1 MFSNNKRFSRKD
13 LPINSKMKTF
23 WNENGFL
30 IINNFYTLND
40 CKFARLR
47 ANQLVKEFDPNT
59 NRSIFNTKNQ
69 KHAEDKYFLESGD
82 KIHFFFENQAFD
94 EEGNLTNSIEF
105 LINKIGHALHDLDPF
120 FKKFTHRVDLHEIAQ
135 AIDIKSPK
143 LLQSM
148 YIFKQP
154 RIGGEVLC
162 HQDSTFLYTRPES
175 TVGFWTALED
185 ATIDNGCLWAV
196 PGGHKGSLRKLFIR
210 ENNKMIMKTLD
221 DTDFENN
228 FVPLEVK
235 EGTLVLLHGRL
246 PHYSC
251 ENKSNKSRHAFS
263 LHIIDGNCEYP
274 KENWLQRKSMPM
286 KGFTIE

>member
-1 MFSNNKRFSRKD
+1 MFSNNSRFSRKD

-40 CKFARLR
+40 CKSARIR
-47 ANQLVKEFDPNT
+47 ANLLVKEFDPNT
-59 NRSIFNTKNQ
+59 NRSIFNTKDQ

-82 KIHFFFENQAFD
+82 KIRFFFENQAFD

-120 FKKFTHRVDLHEIAQ
+120 FEKFTHRVDLHEIAQ

-221 DTDFENN
+221 DTDFEKN

-251 ENKSNKSRHAFS
+251 VNKSNQSRHAFS

-286 KGFTIE
+286 KGFTD

>member
-1 MFSNNKRFSRKD
+1 MFSNNSRFSRKD

-40 CKFARLR
+40 CKSARIR
-47 ANQLVKEFDPNT
+47 ANLLVKEFDPNT
-59 NRSIFNTKNQ
+59 NRSIFSTKDQ

-82 KIHFFFENQAFD
+82 KIRFFFENQAFD

-120 FKKFTHRVDLHEIAQ
+120 FEKFTHRVDLHEIAQ

-185 ATIDNGCLWAV
+185 ATIDNGCLWAI

-221 DTDFENN
+221 DTDFEKN
-228 FVPLEVK
+228 FIPLEVK

-274 KENWLQRKSMPM
+274 KENWLQRKSMPL
-286 KGFTIE
+286 KGFID